1 MCIRDRYKHR
11 AEETQN
17 PIKVVRA
24 CKIPARIAMIPMYA
38 GNPKLVTNSGSGIL
52 IPAILSQGANP
63 PKAMTTIKYRVAGI
77 NNDDKIIIHIL
88 LAGKLVSSIIVGVI
102 SNPMNFKE
110 KIAIA
115 TKPPWFVMLDID
127 QLPLLKNFIATNREI
142 VTIEKKKI
150 LASIPV
156 SLISKLDKIYH
167 SITMLIATG
176 IAIFAGIGIKK
187 LTAVKKMKAIMGG
200 STT

>member
-1 MCIRDRYKHR
+1 M
-11 AEETQN
+11 
-17 PIKVVRA
+17 
-24 CKIPARIAMIPMYA
+24 MPMYA
-38 GNPKLVTNSGSGIL
+38 GNPKLATNSGSGIL

-77 NNDDKIIIHIL
+77 NNDDKITIHIL

-115 TKPPWFVMLDID
+115 TKIPLNPLGKKPPWFVMLDID

-142 VTIEKKKI
+142 ITIEKKKI

-156 SLISKLDKIYH
+156 NLISKLDKIYH
-167 SITMLIATG
+167 SITMLMATG